1 MELFGVDIRI
11 YFLLFIIYSV
21 IGWCM
26 EVTLKLIESRKFVNR
41 GFLIGP
47 YCPIY
52 GYGAILITFLLKK
65 YTNDVLTLFIM
76 AILVCGILEYVTS
89 YFMEKIFKARWW
101 DYSKNKFNIN
111 GRVCLETIIPFGLLG
126 LLIMY
131 VTNPFFLAKLQQLP
145 ETWLNILFWAILAV
159 FITDNIVST
168 VVISYIKKALKFI
181 GKELDST
188 EEITKKI
195 REVLRQKSPLHR
207 RLANAYPKLEAVKL
221 KIKQKKEEI
230 KEQLEE
236 QKKEVIEHIK
246 EQKEEIKQQI
256 AEQKIEIGKIIGETS
271 KKVEKIANNIKNKE
285 DSIKYFRGMQ
295 DYQWIYYFGLQ

>member
-1 MELFGVDIRI
+1 MYNICF
-11 YFLLFIIYSV
+11 YFLMFYCFSIFGWIVECIDRSII
-21 IGWCM
+21 
-26 EVTLKLIESRKFVNR
+26 EKRFVHNR

-65 YTNDVLTLFIM
+65 YVDDAFTLFIM
-76 AILVCGILEYVTS
+76 AILVCGILEYATS

-131 VTNPFFLAKLQQLP
+131 VTNPFFIEKLGQIP
-145 ETWLNILFWAILAV
+145 EIGLNILFWSLLV
-159 FITDNIVST
+159 LFITDNIVST

-181 GKELDST
+181 GKELDNT

-195 REVLRQKSPLHR
+195 REVLKQKSPLHR
-207 RLANAYPKLEAVKL
+207 RLANAYPKFEAVKI
-221 KIKQKKEEI
+221 KIKEKTEEIKKQVEEQSKEVMEQIKSQRDEI
-230 KEQLEE
+230 KEQILE
-236 QKKEVIEHIK
+236 QKM
-246 EQKEEIKQQI
+246 
-256 AEQKIEIGKIIGETS
+256 EIGKIIDETS
-271 KKVEKIANNIKNKE
+271 QKIEEKVKKFKNK
-285 DSIKYFRGMQ
+285 
-295 DYQWIYYFGLQ
+295 